1 MKDKILENQNVIEK
15 MLSVKETL
23 TLLNQLNLLP
33 WAKKPDQQQPD
44 NKQVNAP
51 QPAPKEVVNKEPANL
66 KPAPEKNP
74 ADNKTDDPIYG
85 LNSEGATRRFLE
97 SKAGKDLRAALTKMA
112 VKNDEMI
119 KDMLKKGL
127 LKALEKIKA
136 RLAKLYKSKQKREKE
151 FQKLLNHA
159 YQEIAALAKHRKEAE
174 QETHKN
180 YLKDFPSIIE
190 LPAYKAIMLNH
201 DTKMAVLQQEKDFW
215 SDEIGIIDWHM
226 ASTHFHDQIRIQSV
240 LNTEAFVADVEAYPE
255 HEQVWILH
263 QERQALENNLALQS
277 DETNQHGLQAQ
288 PSLPLHVQCM
298 HLQLAVLNQVYEKVI
313 NRQCYFNQE
322 GQKVLTRAEAQYVL
336 PNTKKLVKENG
347 VLYMIDVLADLNIL
361 SQAAKQ
367 EASEHTLQQLPAMS
381 LKKPLA
387 ELKQNHEEAMSAY
400 AQKRS
405 MCVTKWEKC
414 DKNQELLK
422 AQTNM
427 ELGAL
432 AELHPMS
439 PAPKPVPTP
448 KSSSKP
454 NYHTAPA
461 PKPHEAYKRLK
472 AEYNFFRNENLTM
485 EQLYGHIERAFPD
498 NLRND
503 ARLYVQ
509 QAMARAKPGDIVPPL
524 VRAELEKLYNQP
536 QAQANTPLKMTP
548 FKLPGTY

>member
-1 MKDKILENQNVIEK
+1 MKDKILENQNIIEK

-33 WAKKPDQQQPD
+33 WVKKSDQQPD
-44 NKQVNAP
+44 NKQANAP
-51 QPAPKEVVNKEPANL
+51 QPAPKEAVNKEPANL
-66 KPAPEKNP
+66 KPAPEKNA
-74 ADNKTDDPIYG
+74 ADNKTDDPVYG
-85 LNSEGATRRFLE
+85 LNSEGATRRFLD
-97 SKAGKDLRAALTKMA
+97 SKAGKDFRAALVKMA
-112 VKNDEMI
+112 VKKDETI
-119 KDMLKKGL
+119 KEMLKKSL
-127 LKALEKIKA
+127 LKAQDKIRA
-136 RLAKLYKSKQKREKE
+136 RLAKLYKSKQKRDKE

-174 QETHKN
+174 QESHKH

-201 DTKMAVLQQEKDFW
+201 DTKMAVLEQEMDAL
-215 SDEIGIIDWHM
+215 SDQISIIDRHM
-226 ASTHFHDQIRIQSV
+226 AITHFHNQIRMLSAS
-240 LNTEAFVADVEAYPE
+240 NTEDLIADLETFPE
-255 HEQVWILH
+255 NEQAWILY
-263 QERQALENNLALQS
+263 QERQALEHNLAVQTA
-277 DETNQHGLQAQ
+277 ETNQHGLQAQ
-288 PSLPLHVQCM
+288 PSPSLNVQCM
-298 HLQLAVLNQVYEKVI
+298 HLQLAVLNQTFEKVI

-322 GQKVLTRAEAQYVL
+322 GQEVPTRAEAQYVL

-347 VLYMIDVLADLNIL
+347 VLYMIDVLADLNNL

-405 MCVTKWEKC
+405 MCVSKWEKC
-414 DKNQELLK
+414 NKNQELLK

-432 AELHPMS
+432 AEMHPMS

-461 PKPHEAYKRLK
+461 PKPHEAYKRIR
-472 AEYNFFRNENLTM
+472 AEYNFFRNENMTV

-498 NLRND
+498 NIRND

-536 QAQANTPLKMTP
+536 QAQANTPFKMTP